1 MSVKN
6 DAQAVVGRVPV
17 VMPAMSVVSGMW
29 RVTSGIMVMAMM
41 PFPMPAMTMT
51 LLPMPAMT
59 MSFRPVRIVPVLPFI
74 AVGPGMNP
82 VSTPFGAVVVTFV
95 PVIGAWPV
103 VSATA
108 FALG

>member
-1 MSVKN
+1 
-6 DAQAVVGRVPV
+6 
-17 VMPAMSVVSGMW
+17 
-29 RVTSGIMVMAMM
+29 MM
-41 PFPMPAMTMT
+41 PMPVPMPAVAMAFFPVLAMTMA
-51 LLPMPAMT
+51 LFPMPAMT
-59 MSFRPVRIVPVLPFI
+59 MSFRPVRIVPVFTLI